1 MGFPLKEGLGLG
13 KHWAGCFAARE
24 ADYFGFGLLCF
35 CVSEREP
42 DRVGLTRLMTS
53 WTGMQF
59 QGEYFVYISEPSMHV
74 VLGPARNR

>member
-24 ADYFGFGLLCF
+24 ADYFGFGLWCFVVF

-42 DRVGLTRLMTS
+42 DRVGLTRLMT
-53 WTGMQF
+53 QF